1 MKLKSCNFIDCNLEE
16 ADFTECNLAE
26 ANFDRAVLNRTVF
39 FHTNL
44 EQADFSTAIGYEID
58 PRHNSL
64 RKARFSLAGVIGVGH
79 HEKDMVEFVPVIVNA
94 SAPKLKVKAE
104 SMESRSVEKVELVAD
119 AATPMRHDLVE
130 KSLFAQIQG
139 NLARKDVEV
148 FERNRLEMGPL
159 HHADAR
165 NIARGSF
172 VKADAIEVGMS
183 CCWSNGSPRSLLTRY

>member
-1 MKLKSCNFIDCNLEE
+1 MIPGLAIDIDLVDAILAASVILYDARRKANGCGDVVGK
-16 ADFTECNLAE
+16 ADI
-26 ANFDRAVLNRTVF
+26 R
-39 FHTNL
+39 
-44 EQADFSTAIGYEID
+44 D
-58 PRHNSL
+58 PRV
-64 RKARFSLAGVIGVGH
+64 RYGIIGVGH

-94 SAPKLKVKAE
+94 SAPKLEVKAE

-172 VKADAIEVGMS
+172 VKADAIEVGDE
-183 CCWSNGSPRSLLTRY
+183 LLLVQRVSSFIVDSILKGQRHKPLA

>member
-64 RKARFSLAGVIGVGH
+64 
-79 HEKDMVEFVPVIVNA
+79 
-94 SAPKLKVKAE
+94 
-104 SMESRSVEKVELVAD
+104 
-119 AATPMRHDLVE
+119 E
-130 KSLFAQIQG
+130 KSPILSG
-139 NLARKDVEV
+139 GS
-148 FERNRLEMGPL
+148 NR
-159 HHADAR
+159 AFTTFQYSVD
-165 NIARGSF
+165 
-172 VKADAIEVGMS
+172 
-183 CCWSNGSPRSLLTRY
+183 